1 MYILFMKDGEFMNA
15 QIKKIGNSRGIIIP
29 AAILKVLD
37 IKESEELSIKVIGN
51 EIILTKED
59 VFDPKSL
66 EELFIGYKG
75 TYKGEII
82 FEDTKGREV
91 W

>member
-1 MYILFMKDGEFMNA
+1 MYILLMKDGEDMNT
-15 QIKKIGNSRGIIIP
+15 QIKKIGNSKGVIIP

-37 IKESEELSIKVIGN
+37 LKESEDLTIRIENN
-51 EIILTKED
+51 EIILSKVE

-66 EELFIGYKG
+66 DELFVGYKG
-75 TYKGEII
+75 TYKTEIV
-82 FEDTKGREV
+82 FDDAKGKEV